1 MPMST
6 PAEGLQLRTRWLG
19 REFVPY
25 DEIGQLEGDQLCLAS
40 GQRHSL
46 STEQRACVERALAPP
61 VPSGEL
67 RADALALVNYAAQDW
82 SPRRAAH
89 ALLAAATAA
98 GASDLHLVAEA
109 QGFTSQLRIAG
120 ALVDFVALPQAA
132 GTRLVAALKHVAGCL
147 PYRCDVVQEGRIPRQ
162 GITADA
168 RASFMPTALGER
180 AAVRLFGRLLDLGQL
195 GFEDAVRVQFEAL
208 LERRSGLL
216 LVAGPSGA
224 GKTTTIYAALAR
236 LAQRRGDAHLSLEDP
251 VEQRLRLAGIP
262 VDQVELCPA
271 RGLTAEAALVGA
283 LRQDV
288 DVIAVGEIRDAPQA
302 SLALEAAHTGRLVLA
317 GLHAGSPHEA
327 VQRLLDLGAERGVL
341 ESSLLGVLHQRLET
355 RPCSD
360 CSGQGC
366 SACAGLGRV
375 RVPVASLLEARE
387 LF

>member
-1 MPMST
+1 MT
-6 PAEGLQLRTRWLG
+6 PRGRFVLLIPWFG

-25 DEIGQLEGDQLCLAS
+25 DEIERLDGEGLHLTS

-46 STEQRACVERALAPP
+46 GAEQRVGVERALAPP
-61 VPSGEL
+61 VPSGVL
-67 RADALALVNYAAQDW
+67 GADASALVDYTALDW
-82 SPRRAAH
+82 SPRRGAH

-120 ALVDFVALPQAA
+120 TLVDFVALPQAT
-132 GTRLVAALKHVAGCL
+132 GVRLVAALKHVSGCL

-162 GITADA
+162 GVTADA

-180 AAVRLFGRLLDLGQL
+180 AAVRLFGRLLDLDQL
-195 GFEDAVRVQFEAL
+195 GFEDAVLERFEAL

-224 GKTTTIYAALAR
+224 GKTTTIYGALAR

-271 RGLTAEAALVGA
+271 RGLSAEAALMGA

-288 DVIAVGEIRDAPQA
+288 DVIAVGEIRNAPQA
-302 SLALEAAHTGRLVLA
+302 ALALEAAHTGRLVLA
-317 GLHAGSPHEA
+317 GLHAGSPREA

-341 ESSLLGVLHQRLET
+341 EASLLGVLHQRLET
-355 RPCSD
+355 RPCSE
-360 CSGQGC
+360 CEGQGC
-366 SACAGLGRV
+366 GACAGLGRA
-375 RVPVASLLEARE
+375 RIPVATLLEARE